1 MEPPSSAWKRALINE
16 GISPELFPKQ
26 IDVIKSKEPFKSA
39 NIVNIESGIFNKQKI
54 GKIYLEVKSKGIG
67 QLELKDISGKSIT
80 ATVASKDIDVNVGQV
95 LLLSEIAA
103 F

>member
-1 MEPPSSAWKRALINE
+1 
-16 GISPELFPKQ
+16 
-26 IDVIKSKEPFKSA
+26 
-39 NIVNIESGIFNKQKI
+39 
-54 GKIYLEVKSKGIG
+54 LEVKSKGIG